1 MSLKV
6 LLAGSYDPITSG
18 HFSLIEKCASR
29 FDEVHVV
36 AFINAEKKA
45 LFSVSQRE
53 EMLKIACRPFAN
65 VVTGSDS
72 GYVVDYAARHGI
84 ALLIRG
90 VRDQT
95 DFAYEKIMA
104 DNNRKLNPQI
114 LTMFIPADPAWQQ
127 VSSHLVKDRIAAGQA
142 YAPLLPPGVG
152 DYIAGVQGLSE
163 KL

>member
-53 EMLKIACRPFAN
+53 EMLKIACRPFCER
-65 VVTGSDS
+65 
-72 GYVVDYAARHGI
+72 RHRQRQRLCGR
-84 ALLIRG
+84 LCG
-90 VRDQT
+90 QT
-95 DFAYEKIMA
+95 WHAY
-104 DNNRKLNPQI
+104 
-114 LTMFIPADPAWQQ
+114 
-127 VSSHLVKDRIAAGQA
+127 
-142 YAPLLPPGVG
+142 
-152 DYIAGVQGLSE
+152 
-163 KL
+163 